1 MPTYIDFLDL
11 ILKPEEFA
19 LYFKELK
26 NKSTDTQLY
35 SNLETPIIPVKQ
47 KVQVVFDIPDYLSVK
62 WHSNYKKTKIKKL
75 NSYKGS
81 MITLSNYKNL
91 ADYLKNN
98 FSPKKRAQFRTYKKR
113 LETSFN
119 ISYKVYYGAITK
131 EEYNRLFAIFPKLIK
146 KRFDLIGKNHH
157 DLAVWDRY
165 EENGFALINAKK
177 ACLFVVYDEDK
188 PISIALNPVL
198 NKVMY
203 GYVRTFD
210 ADYAKFYLGFTDLF
224 LQLEWCYKNN
234 IELYD
239 LLKGTYD
246 YKSKLTD
253 HAYFF
258 NKYLIYDA
266 SSFVAR
272 FTACFYSLKI
282 QGFYSFVK
290 WLKKLHVHTAYHKY
304 LQHKEEKLQEQ
315 QKAKLSWRIEQNIAF
330 DALKIARKVNW
341 RAEHLDFLRRPIY
354 DFLYTSKYSNHD
366 LEVFE
371 LTDAKNAYAIKGKS
385 SIQKI
390 IFTKT
395 A

>member
-188 PISIALNPVL
+188 PISIALNL
-198 NKVMY
+198 
-203 GYVRTFD
+203 
-210 ADYAKFYLGFTDLF
+210 
-224 LQLEWCYKNN
+224 
-234 IELYD
+234 
-239 LLKGTYD
+239 
-246 YKSKLTD
+246 
-253 HAYFF
+253 
-258 NKYLIYDA
+258 
-266 SSFVAR
+266 
-272 FTACFYSLKI
+272 
-282 QGFYSFVK
+282 
-290 WLKKLHVHTAYHKY
+290 
-304 LQHKEEKLQEQ
+304 
-315 QKAKLSWRIEQNIAF
+315 
-330 DALKIARKVNW
+330 
-341 RAEHLDFLRRPIY
+341 
-354 DFLYTSKYSNHD
+354 
-366 LEVFE
+366 
-371 LTDAKNAYAIKGKS
+371 
-385 SIQKI
+385 
-390 IFTKT
+390 
-395 A
+395 